1 MKAITVYS
9 IWGRAYLLTK
19 TRLQEQDSGGAI
31 HRYSV
36 TAAAIRR
43 AMAPKA
49 GGVALQAKGAMPV
62 FSLISCTRWRSWGGG
77 KFNLIYCQ
85 IGCARFS
92 PPTFSLIL
100 KTMGLS
106 RRGSK

>member
-49 GGVALQAKGAMPV
+49 DGVALQAKGAMP
-62 FSLISCTRWRSWGGG
+62 FLSRISCTRWRGWGGG
-77 KFNLIYCQ
+77 KFNLSYCQ

-92 PPTFSLIL
+92 PTTFRLIL

>member
-19 TRLQEQDSGGAI
+19 TRLQEQDSGGRI

-36 TAAAIRR
+36 TAAALKR
-43 AMAPKA
+43 AMSSKEN
-49 GGVALQAKGAMPV
+49 GVVLQAKGAMPGV
-62 FSLISCTRWRSWGGG
+62 SRISCTRWRGWGGG
-77 KFNLIYCQ
+77 KFNLSYCQ

-92 PPTFSLIL
+92 PTTFRLIL

-106 RRGSK
+106 RRWSK

>member
-19 TRLQEQDSGGAI
+19 TRLQEQCSDGHM
-31 HRYSV
+31 HRCSV
-36 TAAAIRR
+36 TAAALKRT
-43 AMAPKA
+43 MSSKEN
-49 GGVALQAKGAMPV
+49 GVVLQAKGAMPGV
-62 FSLISCTRWRSWGGG
+62 SRISCTRWRGWGGG
-77 KFNLIYCQ
+77 KFNLISCQ

-106 RRGSK
+106 RKGSK

>member
-31 HRYSV
+31 HRCSV

-49 GGVALQAKGAMPV
+49 DGVALQAKGAMPA
-62 FSLISCTRWRSWGGG
+62 FSLISCTRWRGWGGG
-77 KFNLIYCQ
+77 KFNLSYCQ

-92 PPTFSLIL
+92 PTTFRLIL